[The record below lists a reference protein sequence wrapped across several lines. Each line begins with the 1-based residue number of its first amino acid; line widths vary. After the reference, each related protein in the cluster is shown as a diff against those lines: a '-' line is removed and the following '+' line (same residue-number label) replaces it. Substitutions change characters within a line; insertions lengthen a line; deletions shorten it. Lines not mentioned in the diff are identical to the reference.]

1 MRSKC
6 VRRIVSIGVITLF
19 LVSSLYALPKAS
31 GSNQDGIATVNSY
44 FIERSTALLKD
55 LQGVAGKLNR
65 DAETLGAFSRSSGLS
80 WQSHAHY
87 LNNAR
92 DHINKVGSLL
102 RELQSMRRAVVP
114 WQQQAIDGITPVA
127 AEAAAH
133 TEAAIKHLRDNQRRH
148 FVPEYQDRLRMI
160 EDRAAE
166 MKQTVDNFLDYGET
180 QRKLLHLQRTLELV
194 GS

>member
-19 LVSSLYALPKAS
+19 LASSLYALPKTP
-31 GSNQDGIATVNSY
+31 GSNQDGIATGNSY

-65 DAETLGAFSRSSGLS
+65 DAETLGSFSRSSGLS
-80 WQSHAHY
+80 WQSHAYY

-102 RELQSMRRAVVP
+102 RELQSMRRGVAP
-114 WQQQAIDGITPVA
+114 WQLQAIDRVTPMA

-133 TEAAIKHLRDNQRRH
+133 TEAAIKHLGDNQSRH
-148 FVPEYQDRLRMI
+148 FVPEYKDHLMMI

-180 QRKLLHLQRTLELV
+180 QRKLLRLQRTLVLA

>member
-19 LVSSLYALPKAS
+19 LASSLYALPKAP

-55 LQGVAGKLNR
+55 LQGVVGKLNR
-65 DAETLGAFSRSSGLS
+65 DAETLGSFSRSSGLS

-92 DHINKVGSLL
+92 DHINQVGSLL
-102 RELQSMRRAVVP
+102 RELQGMRRGAAP
-114 WQQQAIDGITPVA
+114 WQLQAIDRITPIA
-127 AEAAAH
+127 AKAAAH
-133 TEAAIKHLRDNQRRH
+133 TETAIKHLRDNQRRH
-148 FVPEYQDRLRMI
+148 FVPEYKDCLWMIQDRT
-160 EDRAAE
+160 AE

-180 QRKLLHLQRTLELV
+180 QRKLLQLQRTLEPA

>member
-1 MRSKC
+1 MRSIC

-19 LVSSLYALPKAS
+19 LASSLYALPKAP

-44 FIERSTALLKD
+44 FIERSTALLKN
-55 LQGVAGKLNR
+55 LQGVAGALNR
-65 DAETLGAFSRSSGLS
+65 DAETLGSFARSSGLS
-80 WQSHAHY
+80 WQTHAHY

-92 DHINKVGSLL
+92 DHINKAGSLL
-102 RELQSMRRAVVP
+102 RELQGMRRGAAP
-114 WQQQAIDGITPVA
+114 WQQQAIDRITPMA

-133 TEAAIKHLRDNQRRH
+133 TEAVIKHLRDNQRRH
-148 FVPEYQDRLRMI
+148 FVPEYKDHLRMI
-160 EDRAAE
+160 EGRAAE

-180 QRKLLHLQRTLELV
+180 QRKLLHLQRTLDLA